1 MIIQY
6 ASDLH
11 LEFVQNPL
19 KYFPIKKNGDILILA
34 GDVTNIEYR
43 KNKDYQPF
51 FDMLSKEFEQVYW
64 IPGNHEYYGT
74 TLEIN
79 PFYEEIRNNIFL
91 LNNKTVTIEGINF
104 IFSTMWGKL
113 DPVYSYVIK
122 ESISDF
128 KAIKGMNIDMFNHLH
143 DTSVNFI
150 KDALKGDNRN
160 TVVVTHH
167 VPTFFNYPS
176 EYKGDVLNCAF
187 GTELFDLIEEASP
200 CAWIYGH
207 HHVNVNEFFINET
220 KLLTN
225 QMGYYDKPCVGF
237 DPQKNIKI

>member
-43 KNKDYQPF
+43 KDKDYQPF

-79 PFYEEIRNNIFL
+79 PIYEEIRNNIFL
-91 LNNKTVTIEGINF
+91 LNNRTVTIEGIKF
-104 IFSTMWGKL
+104 IFSTMWSKINPIFYSAIKNTYKDFVNINGL
-113 DPVYSYVIK
+113 DIGIYNHAHETSLSFIK
-122 ESISDF
+122 ESL
-128 KAIKGMNIDMFNHLH
+128 GGN
-143 DTSVNFI
+143 
-150 KDALKGDNRN
+150 NRN

-167 VPTFFNYPS
+167 VPTFIKYPK
-176 EYKGDVLNCAF
+176 EYRDSFLKSAF
-187 GTELFDLIEEASP
+187 HTDLTDLIKETNP
-200 CAWIYGH
+200 YAWIYGH

-225 QMGYYDKPCVGF
+225 QMGYYDKPCLGF